1 MKRTL
6 LLLAIGAT
14 LFTACQSDPK
24 ADQAQTGDAQQVGA
38 AVGTSYKADVAQSR
52 VQWTGTKPV
61 GEHRGEMMIKD
72 GNVTVDNG
80 NVTGGKFEIDVT
92 SLKVTDND
100 TNGASK
106 LAGHLTSP
114 DFFET
119 TKYPA
124 ATFEF
129 TGVKAGLDSAASK
142 DLVMKDATH
151 TVSGN
156 LTLKGVTK
164 GISFPAKISVSDNVV
179 TTDAN
184 FNIDR
189 TQWGLVYGNDQS
201 LGDKFIRP
209 TVNIVLHI
217 VANK

>member
-6 LLLAIGAT
+6 VLLTAGAL
-14 LFTACQSDPK
+14 LFTACQNDPK
-24 ADQAQTGDAQQVGA
+24 ADNAETGDAMTAAAGVGA
-38 AVGTSYKADVAQSR
+38 TYNADLTQST

-61 GEHRGEMMIKD
+61 GQHQGVMSLKG
-72 GNVTVDNG
+72 GNVTVDGG
-80 NVTGGKFEIDVT
+80 NITGGKFEIDVT
-92 SLKVTDND
+92 TLKVTDAD

-119 TKYPA
+119 TKYPT
-124 ATFEF
+124 ATFEI
-129 TGVKAGLDSAASK
+129 TGVKAGVDSSVAK
-142 DLVMKDATH
+142 DLVMTDATH

-156 LTLKGVTK
+156 FTMKGVTK
-164 GISFPAKISVSDNVV
+164 GITFPAKVSVSDASV
-179 TTDAN
+179 TADAN

-189 TQWGLVYGNDQS
+189 TEWGLVYGNDQS

-209 TVNIVLHI
+209 TVNIVLHL